1 MERARVKHTRGKWE
15 AIVVPLA
22 EVLENTVRFRFSA
35 VAKALFGMTRTDLGL
50 LEAEASAPGREVAYL
65 ERAEAAFG
73 QH

>member
-1 MERARVKHTRGKWE
+1 M
-15 AIVVPLA
+15 
-22 EVLENTVRFRFSA
+22 RFRFSA